1 MTDYLK
7 KHEQFEIEV
16 LKLLSDN
23 QLLNKVTFGGGTMMR
38 LCIGL
43 NRYSVD
49 LDFFSKE
56 TFGKEDF
63 KKIEKLIAGKYKVL
77 DSYEKFYTRIVEFK
91 SPAYPRKLKLEIR
104 KFFPEDRFETD
115 VKIAFSKFS
124 NEQVRVTTFSDEQS
138 WKNKVKAIM
147 ERREIRDAY
156 DLEFMYKKGIGNW
169 KALDPEKKIGILKIL
184 DAFSK
189 NDFKVKLGSLLDK
202 EERDYYNEFGF
213 KILKNALT

>member
-23 QLLNKVTFGGGTMMR
+23 QLLNKVIFGGGTMMR
-38 LCIGL
+38 LCLGL

-56 TFGKEDF
+56 TFKKEDF
-63 KKIEKLIAGKYKVL
+63 KKIEKLIMNRYKVS
-77 DSYEKFYTRIVEFK
+77 DSYEKFYSRILEFK
-91 SPAYPRKLKLEIR
+91 SEIYPRKLKLEIR
-104 KFFPEDRFETD
+104 KFFPEDKFETD
-115 VKIAFSKFS
+115 IKIAFSKFS
-124 NEQVRVTTFSDEQS
+124 NEQVKIVTFSDEQS
-138 WKNKVKAIM
+138 WENKVKAIT

-156 DLEFMYKKGIGNW
+156 DLEFMYKKGIGDW
-169 KALDPEKKIGILKIL
+169 KSLDPGKKTEILKIL
-184 DAFSK
+184 NSFSK

-202 EERDYYNEFGF
+202 EERDYCNEFGF
-213 KILKNALT
+213 RILKNALT